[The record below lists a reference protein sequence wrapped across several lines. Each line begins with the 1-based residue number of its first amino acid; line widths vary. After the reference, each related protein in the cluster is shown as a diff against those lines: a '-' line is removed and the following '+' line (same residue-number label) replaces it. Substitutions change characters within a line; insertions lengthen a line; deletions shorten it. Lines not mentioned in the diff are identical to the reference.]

1 MDLSR
6 SSTKRVCLLSPA
18 SRTSEAI
25 GNSGAAAGVD
35 AASGAVIGTGTGTGT
50 GGCSAGAGISIY
62 PAHGN
67 AAAHTS
73 AHFSKTRWFARL
85 ANDSVPPESPLL
97 TAIEPQG

>member
-1 MDLSR
+1 
-6 SSTKRVCLLSPA
+6 LLSPA

-35 AASGAVIGTGTGTGT
+35 AAAGAVIRTGTGTE
-50 GGCSAGAGISIY
+50 GCSAAALTRID

-73 AHFSKTRWFARL
+73 THLSKTR
-85 ANDSVPPESPLL
+85 
-97 TAIEPQG
+97 